1 MNNAIILSEVRVHLA
16 QLTKHINSL
25 NSRPLS
31 AADRGEL
38 LAIQSTSF
46 KTFAEAVTIL
56 MQKFNEP
63 Q

>member
-1 MNNAIILSEVRVHLA
+1 MNNAITMSEVRVGLA
-16 QLTKHINSL
+16 QLTKHINAL

-38 LAIQSTSF
+38 LAIQHTAF
-46 KTFAEAVTIL
+46 KTFAEALQIL
-56 MQKFNEP
+56 MQKFNAP